1 MQEPPP
7 MDATAEVHK
16 LVRFARSLEGSHR
29 IADQPGKHSTLAPLV
44 TLAFI
49 SVLSISLEHTQYGY
63 QCEVYLSP
71 VANLW

>member
-1 MQEPPP
+1 
-7 MDATAEVHK
+7 MDATAEIHK
-16 LVRFARSLEGSHR
+16 LVRFAKSLEGSHR
-29 IADQPGKHSTLAPLV
+29 VADQPGRYSTLAPLV
-44 TLAFI
+44 TPAFI